1 MNEFKDINVDINNDT
16 NINND
21 IPLPIINNNIKSSKF
36 IINKN
41 EPNLNLYNLTSL
53 QDDSFEKDLRTAQSL
68 SIGNYEIRSFYP
80 EDCGQTQAKEIQLSQ
95 PNINFTGGKGW
106 VGSNG
111 CLIDNDTYLRFKENT
126 NKRYINQLQERL
138 VKTSPYIKG
147 ILDVDIE
154 SKLLPGNKTDSKK
167 SVTNLSGI
175 NMYDRHVT
183 PLIPKLQN
191 QVQNPEHLIQEV
203 VNKEW
208 VHGGMPTRQIM
219 RNIDYIN
226 KCKKN

>member
-1 MNEFKDINVDINNDT
+1 MNSNIK

-21 IPLPIINNNIKSSKF
+21 IPLPIINVEYSNF
-36 IINKN
+36 IIEN
-41 EPNLNLYNLTSL
+41 EKSNLNLYNLTSL
-53 QDDSFEKDLRTAQSL
+53 QDDNFEKDLRTAQSL
-68 SIGNYEIRSFYP
+68 SIGNYEIKSFYP
-80 EDCGQTQAKEIQLSQ
+80 EDCGQTQARKIQLSQ

-106 VGSNG
+106 IGSNG
-111 CLIDNDTYLRFKENT
+111 CLIDNDTDLRFKENT

-154 SKLLPGNKTDSKK
+154 SKLLPGNKTYNKK

-183 PLIPKLQN
+183 PLIPKLLN
-191 QVQNPEHLIQEV
+191 EVQNTNNLIQEESDK
-203 VNKEW
+203 NW
-208 VHGGMPTRQIM
+208 IHGGLPTRQIM
-219 RNIDYIN
+219 RNIDYTNNCN
-226 KCKKN
+226 K

>member
-36 IINKN
+36 IIKKN